1 MDQLPNGRGV
11 GWLHGN
17 SCMRAVQPNGGGSN
31 PPWSVHFI
39 QWIYEFKCQSFI
51 HSFICSINHS
61 ILHSCKF
68 TPVHFMSFPFHFI
81 FSISFHFISCHVIS
95 FIHAFIH
102 SFVCLRNLAYF
113 PDLRQLKRWATEQWL
128 DCTWSELYWV
138 QWAQNLWKKPI
149 HRRGGR
155 HRTLTDGAQGYLWRF
170 GECNFDYV
178 WLLFGWPPFST
189 HPPLTL
195 IICFWNGDL
204 RNSAGLG
211 GSFAAWSY
219 TGDWSD
225 DHSILELI
233 WVFCELMFFLLS
245 QGLLKVSIVFL
256 NNHIVLRRSISTRWT
271 VLSKQRGSAR
281 APSWRSGRSWRLGR
295 SWATRRWRP
304 GCTRLWSSRSWW
316 LASWRLGFNLHVF
329 HLLFCF
335 NFYLFQR
342 LIHMSSGDETAST

>member
-1 MDQLPNGRGV
+1 MQ
-11 GWLHGN
+11 
-17 SCMRAVQPNGGGSN
+17 
-31 PPWSVHFI
+31 
-39 QWIYEFKCQSFI
+39 I
-51 HSFICSINHS
+51 HSS
-61 ILHSCKF
+61 
-68 TPVHFMSFPFHFI
+68 SFHVI
-81 FSISFHFISCHVIS
+81 SISFHFFNFIFIS
-95 FIHAFIH
+95 FHFMSFH
-102 SFVCLRNLAYF
+102 SFIRLSSKPCLFSWSKAAQEMGDRA
-113 PDLRQLKRWATEQWL
+113 ATWL
-128 DCTWSELYWV
+128 HLVGVVLGPVGTESL
-138 QWAQNLWKKPI
+138 KKPI